1 MKFVNKWLSKWREI
15 QSKKETAYFGT
26 SLYDE
31 LTINPIPSLLLV
43 TAVVLFFVYSLP
55 YAFYLGKFFYW
66 FVGVLEITKVLKIP
80 FLDEL
85 RYYHYLSAF
94 VYFYIATSLLID
106 VSRLLN
112 KWNRR
117 TVFVKNEIW
126 QIQRYGFGKKLIKIN
141 FEPNQIQLGYEHGG
155 LSNYLGCNRMVWEKD
170 GNILIT
176 TPFFFPYKKNKIIVN
191 RVLNR

>member
-1 MKFVNKWLSKWREI
+1 MKFLNKWISKWKEI
-15 QSKKETAYFGT
+15 QSKKEAAYFGT
-26 SLYDE
+26 SLFDE
-31 LTINPIPSLLLV
+31 LTINPIPSLLLI

-55 YAFYLGKFFYW
+55 YAFYLGKFFFW

-94 VYFYIATSLLID
+94 VYFYITVSLLID

-112 KWNRR
+112 KWNKR

-126 QIQRYGFGKKLIKIN
+126 QIQRFGFGKKLVKVN
-141 FEPNQIQLGYEHGG
+141 FETNQIQLGYEHGG
-155 LSNYLGCNRMVWEKD
+155 LSDYIGCNRMIWEKD
-170 GNILIT
+170 GKTVLT

>member
-1 MKFVNKWLSKWREI
+1 MKVIKKWISRWKEI
-15 QSKKETAYFGT
+15 QSKKEIAYFGT

-31 LTINPIPSLLLV
+31 LTINPLPSLLLIV
-43 TAVVLFFVYSLP
+43 TSILFFTYTLP

-85 RYYHYLSAF
+85 RYYHYLSVF
-94 VYFYIATSLLID
+94 VYFYIATSLLMDI
-106 VSRLLN
+106 SRLLN

-126 QIQRYGFGKKLIKIN
+126 QIQRFGFGKKLNKFN
-141 FEPNQIQLGYEHGG
+141 LESEGLQLGFEHGG
-155 LSNYLGCNRMVWEKD
+155 LSDYLGWNRMVWEKD
-170 GNILIT
+170 GETIIT
-176 TPFFFPYKKNKIIVN
+176 TPYFFPYQKNRTIIN
-191 RVLNR
+191 RILKR

>member
-1 MKFVNKWLSKWREI
+1 MKIIRKWISKWKEFK
-15 QSKKETAYFGT
+15 SKKEAAYFGT
-26 SLYDE
+26 TLYDE
-31 LTINPIPSLLLV
+31 LTINPLPSLFLIIG
-43 TAVVLFFVYSLP
+43 TVLFFTYSLS

-85 RYYHYLSAF
+85 RYYHYLSVF
-94 VYFYIATSLLID
+94 VYFYIAISFLID

-126 QIQRYGFGKKLIKIN
+126 QIQRFGFGKKLIKFDIQT
-141 FEPNQIQLGYEHGG
+141 EGLQLGLEHGG
-155 LSNYLGCNRMVWEKD
+155 LADYLGWNRLVWEKN
-170 GNILIT
+170 GTLEFS
-176 TPFFFPYKKNKIIVN
+176 TPYFFPYKKNKTIIN
-191 RVLNR
+191 RILNR

>member
-1 MKFVNKWLSKWREI
+1 MKIINKWISKWKEFQSKREI
-15 QSKKETAYFGT
+15 AYFGT

-31 LTINPIPSLLLV
+31 LTVNPIPSLLLILF
-43 TAVVLFFVYSLP
+43 AVLFFTYSLP
-55 YAFYLGKFFYW
+55 YIYYLGKFFYW

-106 VSRLLN
+106 MSRLLN
-112 KWNRR
+112 RWNIR

-126 QIQRYGFGKKLIKIN
+126 QIQKFGFGKKLIKFN
-141 FEPNQIQLGYEHGG
+141 LETDGVELGYEHGG
-155 LSNYLGCNRMVWEKD
+155 LSDLLGWNRLVWGKN
-170 GNILIT
+170 GKTLFV
-176 TPFFFPYKKNKIIVN
+176 TPYFFPYKKNKTIVN
-191 RVLNR
+191 RILKR

>member
-1 MKFVNKWLSKWREI
+1 MKVIKKWISKWKEI
-15 QSKKETAYFGT
+15 QNKKETAYFGT

-31 LTINPIPSLLLV
+31 LTVNPIPSLLLA
-43 TAVVLFFVYSLP
+43 TATTLFFFYTLP

-112 KWNRR
+112 KWNKK

-126 QIQRYGFGKKLIKIN
+126 QIQKFGFGKKLIKFN
-141 FEPNQIQLGYEHGG
+141 LEDEGLQLGYEHGG
-155 LSNYLGCNRMVWEKD
+155 FSDFLGWNRMVWEKN
-170 GNILIT
+170 GNTLFT
-176 TPFFFPYKKNKIIVN
+176 TPYFFPYKKNKVIVN
-191 RVLNR
+191 RILKR

>member
-1 MKFVNKWLSKWREI
+1 MKIVNKWLSKWREI

-31 LTINPIPSLLLV
+31 LTINPIPSLLLI

-155 LSNYLGCNRMVWEKD
+155 LSDYLGCNRMVWEKD

>member
-31 LTINPIPSLLLV
+31 LTINPIPSLLLI

-155 LSNYLGCNRMVWEKD
+155 LSDYLGCNRMVWEKD

>member
-1 MKFVNKWLSKWREI
+1 MKFLNKWISKWKEI
-15 QSKKETAYFGT
+15 QSKRETAYFGT

-31 LTINPIPSLLLV
+31 LTINPIPSLLLI
-43 TAVVLFFVYSLP
+43 TAVILFFVYSLP
-55 YAFYLGKFFYW
+55 YAFYLGKFFFW

-94 VYFYIATSLLID
+94 VYFYITISLLID

-112 KWNRR
+112 KWNKR

-126 QIQRYGFGKKLIKIN
+126 QIQRFGFGKKLIKVN
-141 FEPNQIQLGYEHGG
+141 FGTNEIQLGYEHGG
-155 LSNYLGCNRMVWEKD
+155 FSDYFGCNRMIWEKD
-170 GNILIT
+170 GKTLLT

>member
-1 MKFVNKWLSKWREI
+1 MKFVHKWLSKWREI

-31 LTINPIPSLLLV
+31 LTINPLPSLLLI

-55 YAFYLGKFFYW
+55 YAFYLGKFFFW

-112 KWNRR
+112 KWNKR

-126 QIQRYGFGKKLIKIN
+126 QIQRYRFGKKLIKIN

-155 LSNYLGCNRMVWEKD
+155 LSDFLGCNRMVWEKD
-170 GNILIT
+170 GNILLT

>member
-1 MKFVNKWLSKWREI
+1 MKIINKWISKWKEF

-31 LTINPIPSLLLV
+31 LTVNPIPSLLLILA
-43 TAVVLFFVYSLP
+43 TVLIFTYSLP

-85 RYYHYLSAF
+85 RYYHYLSIF

-112 KWNRR
+112 LWNRR
-117 TVFVKNEIW
+117 TVIVKNEVW
-126 QIQRYGFGKKLIKIN
+126 QIRRFGFGKKLTKFN
-141 FEPNQIQLGYEHGG
+141 LETEGLELGYEHGG
-155 LSNYLGCNRMVWEKD
+155 LSDYLGWNRMIWEKN
-170 GNILIT
+170 GKTIFT
-176 TPFFFPYKKNKIIVN
+176 TPYFFPYKKNRTIVN
-191 RVLNR
+191 RILKR